1 MNPLWLKADTELLD
15 DDDGPG
21 LATASAPA
29 GSSLLL
35 RLTVSH
41 RQPAPQQCVVA
52 ELKELSTKLH
62 AAGGSSLALHPG
74 ASRRPTTA
82 GGAVAAATTAAVA
95 LRFGVLLSEL
105 GRWAEAAGTMV
116 GVRFHRLSLC
126 VPPSKRTSV
135 SPFRARAFLRSGDP
149 AGGDG
154 RGGGRTDRPLG
165 SAAGPA
171 HRTLRPPAPS
181 RSRSLHPVW
190 PRRVNFS
197 SMEMLV
203 AGGPSRVSALKG
215 SENTREGS
223 ESHSSRV
230 QALGHHNLAVVRL
243 RLGDLAGG
251 PSSPYPPTTPGL
263 ACCLVPTV
271 PAYLPRSL
279 SALLP
284 GLCPAPM
291 HTKAEHC
298 GVRVGA
304 SSVSVYTVPWGC
316 TGLELSTAAILHL
329 DSADGSSNYRRTVR
343 SALPAR

>member
-126 VPPSKRTSV
+126 VPPFKHT
-135 SPFRARAFLRSGDP
+135 RAFLPSEHERFSVQVIRLVATAEEEAAP
-149 AGGDG
+149 
-154 RGGGRTDRPLG
+154 TDRWVLLLLQVQPT
-165 SAAGPA
+165 GPSI
-171 HRTLRPPAPS
+171 HQRRRGRVLPS
-181 RSRSLHPVW
+181 VW
-190 PRRVNFS
+190 PCRVHFS

-203 AGGPSRVSALKG
+203 AGAL
-215 SENTREGS
+215 T
-223 ESHSSRV
+223 
-230 QALGHHNLAVVRL
+230 
-243 RLGDLAGG
+243 
-251 PSSPYPPTTPGL
+251 
-263 ACCLVPTV
+263 
-271 PAYLPRSL
+271 
-279 SALLP
+279 
-284 GLCPAPM
+284 
-291 HTKAEHC
+291 
-298 GVRVGA
+298 GVGTERQ
-304 SSVSVYTVPWGC
+304 
-316 TGLELSTAAILHL
+316 
-329 DSADGSSNYRRTVR
+329 
-343 SALPAR
+343 